1 MKVEEC
7 AIEKS
12 DYRKIE
18 ALNKLTNPHTFW
30 ADVRKLTRKVSSDH
44 SLGRWSCLAEIRS
57 DELCEGAEQ

>member
-18 ALNKLTNPHTFW
+18 ALNKLNNPHTFW
-30 ADVRKLTRKVSSDH
+30 ADVRKLTRRVTSDH
-44 SLGRWSCLAEIRS
+44 SIGRWQALADMRFE
-57 DELCEGAEQ
+57 ELSSR